1 MRRLPTGLVFLCA
14 ATAFASAFVLPS
26 TRETQI
32 LLWRLL
38 LRLPRE
44 NTSFANARPS
54 GLVPRVWFSP
64 SFRNPSPADEPGDPD
79 TYVLGRSIHARLNH
93 FPAPGLWKGH
103 PLARWAAMDRAR
115 DIWPLKPPAAAG
127 TRLTVVPL
135 QLTGPVSN
143 LLATIRQAQFE
154 YPTEGGLWLAEAA
167 VLFEMGDDNGG
178 YNCAWGAINRG
189 GWTRSMD
196 AFRERAGPLLRARGL
211 PRLEADEI
219 VFQALWGEPHF
230 QLVHCVCDSLMEM
243 ATRAI
248 QAGEYDA
255 ADECLITFLGVG
267 AAARESFGLIVDLER
282 HVGFDELV
290 AAMAARSGRSVPSHR
305 EVADYD
311 AVQAAEERVFA
322 DYLERF
328 SVPGLQGLVVV
339 ERERNCRTYDEL
351 YARGRA
357 HTDRRGRI
365 PVLPGLAGSL
375 AVLLAGVLVCGLIAE
390 VPFLL
395 ASPVKLGSQELF
407 PWSFLPL
414 LFIALAAMM
423 LVLFSP
429 LHAVFGGDDLSWKAR
444 GLLPERYLLALL
456 AFCMSI
462 PIAGVRRVLV
472 WHPGWYRAAWL
483 GLLALQL
490 LAVRQ
495 AAETRRAALEG
506 LMPPFV
512 W

>member
-1 MRRLPTGLVFLCA
+1 
-14 ATAFASAFVLPS
+14 
-26 TRETQI
+26 
-32 LLWRLL
+32 
-38 LRLPRE
+38 
-44 NTSFANARPS
+44 
-54 GLVPRVWFSP
+54 
-64 SFRNPSPADEPGDPD
+64 
-79 TYVLGRSIHARLNH
+79 
-93 FPAPGLWKGH
+93 
-103 PLARWAAMDRAR
+103 MDRAR
-115 DIWPLKPPAAAG
+115 DVWPLKPPATAG
-127 TRLTVVPL
+127 TPLTAVPL
-135 QLTGPVSN
+135 QLTEPVSN

-196 AFRERAGPLLRARGL
+196 AFRERASPLLRARGL
-211 PRLEADEI
+211 PRLESDEI
-219 VFQALWGEPHF
+219 VFEALWGEPHF
-230 QLVHCVCDSLMEM
+230 RLLHRVCDSLMEM

-255 ADECLITFLGVG
+255 GDECLIAFLGLG
-267 AAARESFGLIVDLER
+267 AAARESFGFTVDLEQ
-282 HVGFDELV
+282 HAGFDELV
-290 AAMAARSGRSVPSHR
+290 AAMAGRSGRSVPSRR
-305 EVADYD
+305 EAADLD

-328 SVPGLQGLVVV
+328 SVPGLQGLVLV
-339 ERERNCRTYDEL
+339 EKERNCRTYDEV
-351 YARGRA
+351 YARSRA
-357 HTDRRGRI
+357 HTARRGRI

-395 ASPVKLGSQELF
+395 APPVKLGSHELF

-414 LFIALAAMM
+414 LFIALAAMT

-429 LHAVFGGDDLSWKAR
+429 LQAVFGGDDLSWK
-444 GLLPERYLLALL
+444 GCVLLPERYLIAVAAL
-456 AFCMSI
+456 CMVMAAASL
-462 PIAGVRRVLV
+462 RRLLV
-472 WHPGWYRAAWL
+472 WHPGWYRAVWL

-495 AAETRRAALEG
+495 AAEVRRAALEG